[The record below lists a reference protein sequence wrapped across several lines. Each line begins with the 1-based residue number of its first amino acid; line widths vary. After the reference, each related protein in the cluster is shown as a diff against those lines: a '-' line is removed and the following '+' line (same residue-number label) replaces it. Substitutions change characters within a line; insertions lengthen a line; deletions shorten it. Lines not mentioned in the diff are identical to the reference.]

1 VNLSRFGMN
10 TVTLAGDLEAKLD
23 AISNAGFHAI
33 ELWAKDLTAHAGG
46 VAAAS
51 RAVRNSG
58 LRISSFQLL
67 RDFEGLPDAMLQ
79 YKLDTVKPIMEMMRA
94 VGCDLLLVASS
105 TSPDSTG
112 DKDKLA
118 DDLAKLATL
127 ATPLDIRIGYEPLS
141 WGRWIND
148 YPSAWEIVE
157 LADRENLGLVLD
169 SFQYLARATSLDQI
183 ETISGDKIFL
193 FQLSDFAS
201 EVTDPM
207 ETARHHRVFPG
218 EGSHSAAIVELVARA
233 VAAGY
238 RGDYTL
244 EVFNDAYLRSPAP
257 VVMERARKSVEWLG
271 ARTSLAAPG
280 AERLSEPAQ

>member
-1 VNLSRFGMN
+1 MN

-105 TSPDSTG
+105 TSPDSSG
-112 DKDKLA
+112 EKDKLA

-127 ATPLDIRIGYEPLS
+127 ATPLDIRVGYEPLS

-169 SFQYLARATSLDQI
+169 SFQFLARASSLEQLD
-183 ETISGDKIFL
+183 TISGDRIFL
-193 FQLSDFAS
+193 FQLSDFGS
-201 EVTDPM
+201 ELTDPM

-218 EGSHSAAIVELVARA
+218 EGSHGAAIVELIERA
-233 VAAGY
+233 AAAGY
-238 RGDYTL
+238 RGDYTF
-244 EVFNDAYLRSPAP
+244 EVFNDDYLRGPAP

-271 ARTSLAAPG
+271 ARTSLTAPG
-280 AERLSEPAQ
+280 GKRLSEPAR